1 MPARKPEKWDRE
13 VDVVVMGTG
22 GAALTAAITAHD
34 QGLKVLVLEKT
45 HQIGGTTAFSGGVPW
60 IPMNRY
66 MKEAGIEDTREDALK
81 YIRRITG
88 GKEPNPDLLE
98 TYVDNAYKAIDY
110 LHENTPV
117 RFAVPKGYP
126 E

>member
-1 MPARKPEKWDRE
+1 MPAVNVWSKLRKPEKWNRE

-34 QGLKVLVLEKT
+34 QGLKVLVVEKT

-66 MKEAGIEDTREDALK
+66 MKEKGIEDTREEALK

-88 GKEPNPDLLE
+88 GKEHGKQTTGRCTEAP
-98 TYVDNAYKAIDY
+98 
-110 LHENTPV
+110 
-117 RFAVPKGYP
+117 
-126 E
+126 